1 MRLIDLHTHHRDNDG
16 NLFIL
21 SCTDGRNV
29 EEKNISVGLHP
40 WNIDA
45 ECEQKMQEI
54 GKILHSY
61 AIIEEKTSFAGAVE
75 GAVNK
80 ELESTGVSCR
90 DIHIKRTG
98 Y

>member
-1 MRLIDLHTHHRDNDG
+1 M
-16 NLFIL
+16 
-21 SCTDGRNV
+21 CTQTFEIERV
-29 EEKNISVGLHP
+29 EVTALDHKQVKCYDITIKMEGENETIPHDIRQLVQ
-40 WNIDA
+40 
-45 ECEQKMQEI
+45 QKMQEI

-61 AIIEEKTSFAGAVE
+61 AIIEEKASFAGAVE